1 MIVNKIINLL
11 NNPITALI
19 LIIFFATLFFLYN
32 ALTSNITN
40 HFFAFGPTKD
50 EDNKPV
56 TFLGTELNTWS
67 HVIIAYILILVASI
81 FSSYYVN
88 VMDYNIFHSLHNFAI
103 IDMKSNK
110 LLTYVIT
117 MVDPFIKTLLYI
129 IEFYATA
136 TFQLQYII
144 PQFVGSYIM
153 NLPFTIHLLNSK
165 RFV

>member
-19 LIIFFATLFFLYN
+19 LIILFAILFFTYN
-32 ALTSNITN
+32 ALTSNINN

-56 TFLGTELNTWS
+56 TFLGTYLDSWG
-67 HVIIAYILILVASI
+67 HVIIAYILILLASI
-81 FSSYYVN
+81 FSNYYVN
-88 VMDYNIFHSLHNFAI
+88 VMDHNIFHSLHNFAI
-103 IDMKSNK
+103 TDMKSNK
-110 LLTYVIT
+110 LLTYIIT
-117 MVDPFIKTLLYI
+117 MIDPFIKTLLYI

-144 PQFVGSYIM
+144 PQFLGSYIM
-153 NLPFTIHLLNSK
+153 NLPFTLHLLNSK